1 MILRIVLGLIA
12 PGTEP
17 ATVADLH
24 AGLVRAARDIA
35 GLESLI
41 FGTRR
46 PPKAPPEAPVEA
58 AVVTVWRDPDSM
70 VRATGANEQGRFLGE
85 RLRLVLSMER
95 ADHYEI
101 MGRTFG
107 ALPQGKT
114 AYLRIV
120 RVRSRPNEES
130 ALMDTLRAQQPRLVE
145 LGLVASHLGRRVVG
159 AEVEAVS
166 VGVWPDRAAIRAA
179 TSGGPEAP
187 LFAHELE
194 AWADRLTL
202 DTYDGL
208 EIAPRLPVA
217 SGPSIFIIDDDLLI
231 VDITSSAAAALGSPA
246 QDLVGRSLHE
256 LSMTDRAEIAGRRAM
271 LLEEGTITGEATWVV
286 PEAGRVFLRFVGR
299 RDVPIPGRHAVLVR
313 RISEP
318 MPTLGDLEA
327 AIREA
332 FPGVEL
338 QPPDH
343 AAEGRAADPADA
355 HLGG

>member
-1 MILRIVLGLIA
+1 MILRIVQGLLA

-17 ATVADLH
+17 ATVADFH
-24 AGLVRAARDIA
+24 QSLVRAAREIP

-46 PPKAPPEAPVEA
+46 PATGPPDAPVEA
-58 AVVTVWRDPDSM
+58 AVITVWRDPESM
-70 VRATGANEQGRFLGE
+70 VRATGVNEQDRFLGT
-85 RLRLVLSMER
+85 RLRLVLTMER

-101 MGRTFG
+101 IGRTFA
-107 ALPQGKT
+107 ALPQGT
-114 AYLRIV
+114 SSYLRVV
-120 RVRSRPNEES
+120 RVRARPNEES
-130 ALMDTLRAQQPRLVE
+130 VLMDTLRAQQPRLVE
-145 LGLVASHLGRRVVG
+145 LGLVASHLGRRVVDS
-159 AEVEAVS
+159 EVEAVS

-217 SGPSIFIIDDDLLI
+217 SGPSIFVIDDDLLI
-231 VDITSSAAAALGSPA
+231 VDITSSAAATLGSPA
-246 QDLVGRSLHE
+246 VDLLGRSLRE
-256 LSMTDRAEIAGRRAM
+256 LSTTESAELAGRRAA
-271 LLEEGTITGEATWVV
+271 LLEEGTISGEATWDV
-286 PEAGRVFLRFVGR
+286 PETGRVFLRFVAR

-313 RISEP
+313 RVSEP
-318 MPTLGDLEA
+318 MPTLDDLEA
-327 AIREA
+327 AILKA

-338 QPPDH
+338 PPLAH
-343 AAEGRAADPADA
+343 ADEAVTS
-355 HLGG
+355 